1 MANLREVSGTYGS
14 GKTPCTV
21 FVYENRNGSR
31 WYAAE
36 GSVNVNKTYDEI
48 EEGVDIE
55 ELSDDDAFTWSSP
68 IESLE
73 ELEIA
78 VED

>member
-1 MANLREVSGTYGS
+1 MANLREVSGTYGRS
-14 GKTPCTV
+14 KTPCTV
-21 FVYENRNGSR
+21 FVYENRKGSS

-55 ELSDDDAFTWSSP
+55 ELSDADTFTWSSP